1 MAENTQLRAAE
12 QRIVVEGYLKEMKLR
27 DENDFIRG
35 SVVITTGNQD
45 EHTISVTESKYAKSD
60 VNKEKPKAAY
70 LRLQDFMSNA
80 VSMGA
85 LMSQGMDAESAM
97 QQAWKVSCRGYNA
110 RLGRN
115 EYYLPNGEFISR
127 EAIFG
132 RGFNQVTSDRFSPRA
147 EFNVECFFDSIRPKL
162 NRDGSTDE
170 SSAVVVKTY
179 IPQWGGTVIPFTFVA
194 YDEAG
199 EHILNN
205 YSEKATGRICG
216 EIINTVR
223 EVEVAHKGFG
233 TTYEPQATYVHEFR
247 INGGDP
253 NVYPEGSPKSFPI
266 ELIREAI
273 ATRENDYLPSLKAKA
288 QERAKNGASAASGAA
303 RRSGF
308 AAATTTASHNMNVE
322 PTPKFTF

>member
-1 MAENTQLRAAE
+1 MAENAQLRQAE
-12 QRIVVEGYLKEMKLR
+12 QRIVVEGYLKEIKLR

-35 SVVITTGNQD
+35 SVIITTGNQD
-45 EHTISVTESKYAKSD
+45 EHTISVKESKYAKSD
-60 VNKEKPKAAY
+60 INKEKPKAAY
-70 LRLQDFMSNA
+70 LKLQDFMSNA

-110 RLGRN
+110 RLDRN

-127 EAIFG
+127 EAVYG

-162 NRDGSTDE
+162 NRDGSTDD
-170 SSAVVVKTY
+170 SGAVVVKTY
-179 IPQWGGTVIPFTFVA
+179 IPQWGGTVIPFTFVT
-194 YDEAG
+194 YGEDG
-199 EHILNN
+199 EHILND
-205 YSEKATGRICG
+205 YPEKTTGRIWG
-216 EIINTVR
+216 KIINTVR

-247 INGGDP
+247 IIGGNP
-253 NVYPEGSPKSFPI
+253 SVYPEGSPKSFPI

-273 ATRENDYLPSLKAKA
+273 VARENEYLPSLKAKA
-288 QERAKNGASAASGAA
+288 QEKAKNGASVASGAA
-303 RRSGF
+303 RRNGF
-308 AAATTTASHNMNVE
+308 AAATTMPVHNTNAE

>member
-1 MAENTQLRAAE
+1 MAENTQLKQAE
-12 QRIVVEGYLKEMKLR
+12 QRIVVEGYLKEIKLR

-35 SVVITTGNQD
+35 SVIITTGNQD
-45 EHTISVTESKYAKSD
+45 EHTISVKESKYAKSD
-60 VNKEKPKAAY
+60 VNKEKPKVAY

-97 QQAWKVSCRGYNA
+97 QHAWKVSCRGYNA
-110 RLGRN
+110 RLDRN

-127 EAIFG
+127 EAVYG

-170 SSAVVVKTY
+170 SGAVIVKTY

-194 YDEAG
+194 YG
-199 EHILNN
+199 EDGEQILNN
-205 YSEKATGRICG
+205 YPEKTTGRIWG
-216 EIINTVR
+216 KIINTVR

-247 INGGDP
+247 IIGGNP
-253 NVYPEGSPKSFPI
+253 SVYPEGSPKSFPI

-273 ATRENDYLPSLKAKA
+273 ATRENEYLPSLKAKA
-288 QERAKNGASAASGAA
+288 QERVKSGASAASGAA

-308 AAATTTASHNMNVE
+308 AVATTTASHNMNVE